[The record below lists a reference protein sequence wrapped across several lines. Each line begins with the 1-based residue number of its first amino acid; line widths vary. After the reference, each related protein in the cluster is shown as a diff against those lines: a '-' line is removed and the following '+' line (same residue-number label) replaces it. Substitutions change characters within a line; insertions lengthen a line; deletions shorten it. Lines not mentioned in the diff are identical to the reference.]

1 VNEPLFGPHGDRS
14 RCAIAAIN
22 ASIVAAPY
30 ASGEGYRRGDAPP
43 TVLRL
48 YSEEHRGRRLL
59 EGKLQARPDR
69 LMIEDIKQNP
79 TKMTAHETFRRSI
92 AELDRILIRSRRT
105 AIAEIVTVLAALAAP
120 FLLGKTISRNQL
132 EMISIVDGLL
142 VLILV
147 SRSYELV
154 RHRQTKRILAKQ
166 LEIAAKQRVR
176 TDKLYGLSIL
186 DPLTGLHN
194 RRFGE
199 QRLAEEIARSERSGD
214 PLAVMVFDLD
224 YFKEIN
230 DKFGHAAGDLALKK
244 FSRRVRRAIRACD
257 VPVRVGGDEFLII
270 LPECPRDKVDV
281 ILSRIGTLEIEFNRE
296 KISVCYSTGRAHYQ
310 YSDTAEALLGR
321 ADEAL
326 YAEKAAR
333 PQGLNLLTSAAQPI
347 PTKEAEN
354 ANLRDWHPL
363 TLDEGN

>member
-1 VNEPLFGPHGDRS
+1 MS
-14 RCAIAAIN
+14 
-22 ASIVAAPY
+22 
-30 ASGEGYRRGDAPP
+30 
-43 TVLRL
+43 
-48 YSEEHRGRRLL
+48 
-59 EGKLQARPDR
+59 
-69 LMIEDIKQNP
+69 EDIKLNP
-79 TKMTAHETFRRSI
+79 TKMSDHETFRQSI
-92 AELDRILIRSRRT
+92 AELDRSLTRSWRT
-105 AIAEIVTVLAALAAP
+105 TIAEIVTVLAALAAP
-120 FLLGKTISRNQL
+120 FLLGKIISNDQL
-132 EMISIVDGLL
+132 EMIFIVDGLL

-154 RHRQTKRILAKQ
+154 KHRQTKLILAKQ
-166 LEIAAKQRVR
+166 LEIAAKQRTR

-214 PLAVMVFDLD
+214 PLAVIVFDLD

-257 VPVRVGGDEFLII
+257 VPVRIGGDEFLVI

-281 ILSRIGTLEIEFNRE
+281 ILSRIGTLEIEFSGE

-326 YAEKAAR
+326 YAEKSAR
-333 PQGLNLLTSAAQPI
+333 PQSLNLPKRVVEPSS
-347 PTKEAEN
+347 TKERKVEIFETDTA
-354 ANLRDWHPL
+354 L
-363 TLDEGN
+363 TLDEVN

>member
-1 VNEPLFGPHGDRS
+1 MS
-14 RCAIAAIN
+14 
-22 ASIVAAPY
+22 
-30 ASGEGYRRGDAPP
+30 
-43 TVLRL
+43 
-48 YSEEHRGRRLL
+48 
-59 EGKLQARPDR
+59 
-69 LMIEDIKQNP
+69 EDIKQNP
-79 TKMTAHETFRRSI
+79 TKMSDHETFRQSI
-92 AELDRILIRSRRT
+92 AELDRSLTRSWRT
-105 AIAEIVTVLAALAAP
+105 TIAEIVTVLAALAAP
-120 FLLGKTISRNQL
+120 FLLGKIISNDQL
-132 EMISIVDGLL
+132 EMIFIVDGLL

-154 RHRQTKRILAKQ
+154 KHRQTKLILAKQ
-166 LEIAAKQRVR
+166 LEIAAKQRTR

-214 PLAVMVFDLD
+214 PLAVIVFDLD

-257 VPVRVGGDEFLII
+257 VPVRIGGDEFLVI

-281 ILSRIGTLEIEFNRE
+281 ILSRIGTLEIEFSGE

-321 ADEAL
+321 ADEVL

-333 PQGLNLLTSAAQPI
+333 LQSLNLLKGVVEPS
-347 PTKEAEN
+347 PTKQAEN
-354 ANLRDWHPL
+354 GNLRDRHAL
-363 TLDEGN
+363 TLDEVNWGRPR

>member
-1 VNEPLFGPHGDRS
+1 VKNT
-14 RCAIAAIN
+14 
-22 ASIVAAPY
+22 VAGG
-30 ASGEGYRRGDAPP
+30 SF
-43 TVLRL
+43 
-48 YSEEHRGRRLL
+48 
-59 EGKLQARPDR
+59 EGKQQARPDR
-69 LMIEDIKQNP
+69 LMIEDSKQNP
-79 TKMTAHETFRRSI
+79 AKMSDHETFRRSI
-92 AELDRILIRSRRT
+92 AELDRSLTSSRRT
-105 AIAEIVTVLAALAAP
+105 TIAEIVTVLAALAAP
-120 FLLGKTISRNQL
+120 FLLGTIVSNDQL

-154 RHRQTKRILAKQ
+154 RSRQTKLILAKH
-166 LEIAAKQRVR
+166 LKIAAKQRVR

-214 PLAVMVFDLD
+214 PLAVIVFDLD

-230 DKFGHAAGDLALKK
+230 DNFGHAAGDLALKK

-257 VPVRVGGDEFLII
+257 VPVRVGGDEFLVI

-310 YSDTAEALLGR
+310 YSDTAEVLLGR

-326 YAEKAAR
+326 YAEKAGR
-333 PQGLNLLTSAAQPI
+333 LPSLNLPNSAVEPI
-347 PTKEAEN
+347 PTKEAGTQIFETGT
-354 ANLRDWHPL
+354 R
-363 TLDEGN
+363 

>member
-1 VNEPLFGPHGDRS
+1 MS
-14 RCAIAAIN
+14 
-22 ASIVAAPY
+22 
-30 ASGEGYRRGDAPP
+30 
-43 TVLRL
+43 
-48 YSEEHRGRRLL
+48 
-59 EGKLQARPDR
+59 
-69 LMIEDIKQNP
+69 EDIKQNP
-79 TKMTAHETFRRSI
+79 TKMSDHETFRQSI
-92 AELDRILIRSRRT
+92 AELDRSLTRSWRT
-105 AIAEIVTVLAALAAP
+105 TIAEIVTVLAALAAP
-120 FLLGKTISRNQL
+120 FLLGKIISNDQL
-132 EMISIVDGLL
+132 EMIFIVDGLL

-154 RHRQTKRILAKQ
+154 KHRQTKLILAKQ
-166 LEIAAKQRVR
+166 LEIAAKQRTR

-214 PLAVMVFDLD
+214 PLAVIVFDLD

-257 VPVRVGGDEFLII
+257 VPVRIGGDEFLVI

-281 ILSRIGTLEIEFNRE
+281 ILSRIGTLEIEFSGE

-326 YAEKAAR
+326 YAEKSAR
-333 PQGLNLLTSAAQPI
+333 PQSLNLPKRVVEPSS
-347 PTKEAEN
+347 TKERKIEIFETDTA
-354 ANLRDWHPL
+354 L
-363 TLDEGN
+363 TLEEVN

>member
-1 VNEPLFGPHGDRS
+1 M
-14 RCAIAAIN
+14 N
-22 ASIVAAPY
+22 ASIVGASY
-30 ASGEGYRRGDAPP
+30 ASGERYRRGDPPP
-43 TVLRL
+43 TVLL
-48 YSEEHRGRRLL
+48 LHSEEHCGRRLF
-59 EGKLQARPDR
+59 EGSLQARPDR
-69 LMIEDIKQNP
+69 LMTEDIKQNA
-79 TKMTAHETFRRSI
+79 TKMSAHETFRRSI
-92 AELDRILIRSRRT
+92 AELDRSLARSRRT
-105 AIAEIVTVLAALAAP
+105 TIAEIVTVLAALAAP
-120 FLLGKTISRNQL
+120 FLFGRTVSSSQL

-142 VLILV
+142 VLVLL

-166 LEIAAKQRVR
+166 LEIAARQRVR

-214 PLAVMVFDLD
+214 PLAVIVFDLD

-257 VPVRVGGDEFLII
+257 VPVRVGGDEFLVI

-281 ILSRIGTLEIEFNRE
+281 ILSRIGTLEIEFHRE

-326 YAEKAAR
+326 YAQKAAR
-333 PQGLNLLTSAAQPI
+333 PESANQPNSAAQPI

-354 ANLRDWHPL
+354 ANFRDRHPL
-363 TLDEGN
+363 TLDGGNWERPIK

>member
-1 VNEPLFGPHGDRS
+1 MPRPQSFR
-14 RCAIAAIN
+14 
-22 ASIVAAPY
+22 
-30 ASGEGYRRGDAPP
+30 
-43 TVLRL
+43 
-48 YSEEHRGRRLL
+48 YSEEHCDRRFF
-59 EGKLQARPDR
+59 EGNLQARPDR

-92 AELDRILIRSRRT
+92 AELDRSLTRSRRT
-105 AIAEIVTVLAALAAP
+105 TIAEIVTVLAALAAP
-120 FLLGKTISRNQL
+120 FLLGKIISNDQL
-132 EMISIVDGLL
+132 EMIFIVDGLL

-154 RHRQTKRILAKQ
+154 KHRQTKLILAKQ
-166 LEIAAKQRVR
+166 LEIATKQRVR

-199 QRLAEEIARSERSGD
+199 QRLAEEIARSDRNGD

-224 YFKEIN
+224 LFKEIN

-257 VPVRVGGDEFLII
+257 VPVRVGGDEFLVI

-281 ILSRIGTLEIEFNRE
+281 ILSRIGTLEIEFHRE

-310 YSDTAEALLGR
+310 YGDTAEALLGR

-333 PQGLNLLTSAAQPI
+333 RQSLNMATSAIEPI
-347 PTKEAEN
+347 PTKEAES
-354 ANLRDWHPL
+354 ANLRGKHPL
-363 TLDEGN
+363 TSDEVN